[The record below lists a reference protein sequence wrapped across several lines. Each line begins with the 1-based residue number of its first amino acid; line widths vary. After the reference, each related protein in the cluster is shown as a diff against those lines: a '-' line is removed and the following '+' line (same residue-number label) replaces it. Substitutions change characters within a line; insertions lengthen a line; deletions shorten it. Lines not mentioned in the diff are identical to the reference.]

1 MRAPP
6 TLSTAFSTAV
16 STARRALRQ
25 YIGELRASRAFLAS
39 EVSHAGWLDLGQF
52 RWRDATPARAARSA
66 FGVLVPLA
74 LGIATKHVEYG
85 TFAALGAQPAGMVA
99 FQGVTRSRILLVA
112 VAVAGMT
119 VSTFVGAS
127 LAHSASWLLI
137 PAIALWAY
145 VAGVSASL
153 GPAAIVVSLQ
163 WPVALLIASAI
174 PLSPE
179 QALIRA
185 ALVLAGGLWQGVLVV
200 SSWAVSRGATERA
213 AMADSYATLSQYA
226 ASLAAT
232 GSGPPSPA
240 ALPGTRA
247 LRDPNPLMRNDARR
261 HLTDLMAEAERI
273 RTTLTVVAGP
283 AAAAPAGSRPA
294 RGTTATGTT
303 ATGTT
308 ATGTTA
314 TGTTGAGDTGA
325 WSAGGPGGA
334 RGAHLTASAGALGEI
349 ALALRSRPAGREAH
363 LDRAGHYLDQDSGVA
378 GHSWTW
384 AGESLQGQLRS
395 AIRITDRLNDAEP
408 GRGGRPGR
416 TTVRPP
422 THDLMDTVR
431 ANLGTSSE
439 AGRHA
444 VRLAVVTGLAA
455 MIAHLANL
463 PHGYWAALTVLI
475 VLRPDYSS
483 TLYRGV
489 QRASGTVL
497 GVGLGLATVLL
508 GHLGSVALLAGVTG
522 ALFAAYALLTVNYLF
537 FAVFLTD
544 FVVVLL
550 ALLGLPADQTAPD
563 RLIGTGLGT
572 GLALLAYTLWPTWE
586 RTGVSD
592 KFARLFRAQCR
603 FAALLLNAYSRPP
616 GEELASARAAK
627 LAARRA
633 RSDAETAAD
642 RIADEPERPPM
653 THALAQA
660 LVSAGHRVAVAALA
674 VEAATRER
682 QAKLGPA
689 EQPGPDPV
697 QPRLDQLAESVRQ
710 AGAQL
715 AEALHRLGPPGPL
728 PPLRE
733 LQSAIRAD
741 SGGSLALFAAT
752 DSLVDALDTT
762 ADTLR
767 LHLAPPHH
775 VQPGGHERD
784 PAGHNP
790 AGHNPA
796 GPEPAGS
803 EPAGSEPGARDSG
816 AGDSGG
822 QDSGG
827 PEPAGSEPGARDSG
841 GRESA

>member
-6 TLSTAFSTAV
+6 TLSTALSTAV

-25 YIGELRASRAFLAS
+25 YVGELRASRAFLAS

-52 RWRDATPARAARSA
+52 RWRDATPARAGRAA
-66 FGVLVPLA
+66 FGVVVPLA

-85 TFAALGAQPAGMVA
+85 TFAALGAQPAGLVA

-112 VAVAGMT
+112 IAVAGMT

-163 WPVALLIASAI
+163 WPVALLIGSAI

-200 SSWAVSRGATERA
+200 TSWAVSRGATERA

-283 AAAAPAGSRPA
+283 AAATPAGSRAA
-294 RGTTATGTT
+294 RGTTAAGTT
-303 ATGTT
+303 E
-308 ATGTTA
+308 
-314 TGTTGAGDTGA
+314 AGNTEA

-334 RGAHLTASAGALGEI
+334 RGVHLTASAGALGEI
-349 ALALRSRPAGREAH
+349 ALALRARPAARAAH
-363 LDRAGHYLDQDSGVA
+363 LDRAGQYLDQDSGLA

-422 THDLMDTVR
+422 THDLMVTLR

-455 MIAHLANL
+455 MIARIANL

-522 ALFAAYALLTVNYLF
+522 TLFAAYALLTVNYLF

-550 ALLGLPADQTAPD
+550 ALLGLPADQTAPE

-572 GLALLAYTLWPTWE
+572 GLALLAYILWPTWE
-586 RTGVSD
+586 RTGVSE

-616 GEELASARAAK
+616 GEELASAQTAK

-633 RSDAETAAD
+633 RSDAENAAD

-674 VEAATRER
+674 VEAASLER
-682 QAKLGPA
+682 HAELGRA

-697 QPRLDQLAESVRQ
+697 QPRLDQLAEAVRQ

-715 AEALHRLGPPGPL
+715 AEALRRLGPPGPL

-733 LQSAIRAD
+733 LQSAIPAD
-741 SGGSLALFAAT
+741 NGGSLALFAAT
-752 DSLVDALDTT
+752 DSLVDALNTT

-767 LHLAPPHH
+767 RHLAPPQEVRPDDH
-775 VQPGGHERD
+775 GR
-784 PAGHNP
+784 N
-790 AGHNPA
+790 
-796 GPEPAGS
+796 
-803 EPAGSEPGARDSG
+803 
-816 AGDSGG
+816 
-822 QDSGG
+822 SGG
-827 PEPAGSEPGARDSG
+827 PEPAATG
-841 GRESA
+841 GK

>member
-6 TLSTAFSTAV
+6 ALSTALSTAV
-16 STARRALRQ
+16 STARRGLQQ
-25 YIGELRASRAFLAS
+25 YVGDLRASRAFLAS
-39 EVSHAGWLDLGQF
+39 EVSHRGWLDLGRV
-52 RWRDATPARAARSA
+52 RWRDATPARAARAA
-66 FGVLVPLA
+66 FGVVVPLA
-74 LGIATKHVEYG
+74 IGIATKHVEYG
-85 TFAALGAQPAGMVA
+85 TFAALGAQPAGVVS
-99 FQGVTRSRILLVA
+99 FRGVTRSRILLLA
-112 VAVAGMT
+112 IAVAGMT

-127 LAHSASWLLI
+127 VAHSVPWLMV

-145 VAGVSASL
+145 VAGVCTAL
-153 GPAAIVVSLQ
+153 GPSAIVVALQ

-200 SSWAVSRGATERA
+200 TSWVVSHGAAERT
-213 AMADSYATLSQYA
+213 AMADSYAALSQYA

-232 GSGPPSPA
+232 GSGPPPPA

-261 HLTDLMAEAERI
+261 HLSDLMTEAERI

-283 AAAAPAGSRPA
+283 AAAGKTAAG
-294 RGTTATGTT
+294 G
-303 ATGTT
+303 
-308 ATGTTA
+308 
-314 TGTTGAGDTGA
+314 
-325 WSAGGPGGA
+325 AGGPGGA
-334 RGAHLTASAGALGEI
+334 RGAHLTASAGSLGEI
-349 ALALRSRPAGREAH
+349 AQALRSRPATRGAH
-363 LDRAGHYLDQDSGVA
+363 LDRARQYLDQDSQLV
-378 GHSWTW
+378 GHSWSW
-384 AGESLQGQLRS
+384 AGESLDGQLRS
-395 AIRITDRLNDAEP
+395 SIRITERLNDAEP
-408 GRGGRPGR
+408 GRGERPGR

-422 THDLMDTVR
+422 THDLLVTLR

-444 VRLAVVTGLAA
+444 LRLAAVTGLAA
-455 MIAHLANL
+455 MIAQAAGL

-508 GHLGSVALLAGVTG
+508 GHFGSAALLAGV
-522 ALFAAYALLTVNYLF
+522 AASLFAAYALLTVNYLF

-572 GLALLAYTLWPTWE
+572 GLALLAYILWPTWE
-586 RTGVSD
+586 RTGVSE
-592 KFARLFRAQCR
+592 KFARLFLAQCR
-603 FAALLLNAYSRPP
+603 FADLMLNAYSRPP
-616 GEELASARAAK
+616 GEELARARSAK

-633 RSDAETAAD
+633 RGDAEDAAD
-642 RIADEPERPPM
+642 RIVDEPERPPI

-660 LVSAGHRVAVAALA
+660 LVSAGHRLAVAVLA
-674 VEAATRER
+674 VEAATRQR
-682 QAKLGPA
+682 QAELRRA
-689 EQPGPDPV
+689 EQPGQPSPDPA
-697 QPRLDQLAESVRQ
+697 QPQLDKLAEAVRQ

-715 AEALHRLGPPGPL
+715 AEALHRLGPPGSL

-733 LQSAIRAD
+733 LQSQIPAD
-741 SGGSLALFAAT
+741 SGSAALFAAT
-752 DSLVDALDTT
+752 DSLADGLNT
-762 ADTLR
+762 AADVLR
-767 LHLAPPHH
+767 RHFAPPRAP
-775 VQPGGHERD
+775 QPATSVELKM
-784 PAGHNP
+784 
-790 AGHNPA
+790 
-796 GPEPAGS
+796 E
-803 EPAGSEPGARDSG
+803 
-816 AGDSGG
+816 GD
-822 QDSGG
+822 
-827 PEPAGSEPGARDSG
+827 
-841 GRESA
+841 

>member
-6 TLSTAFSTAV
+6 ALSTALSTAA
-16 STARRALRQ
+16 STGRRGLQQ
-25 YIGELRASRAFLAS
+25 YVGDLRASRAFLAS
-39 EVSHAGWLDLGQF
+39 EVSHRGWLDLGRV
-52 RWRDATPARAARSA
+52 RWRDATPARAARAA
-66 FGVLVPLA
+66 FGVVVPLA
-74 LGIATKHVEYG
+74 IGIATKHVEYG
-85 TFAALGAQPAGMVA
+85 TFAALGAQPAGVVS
-99 FQGVTRSRILLVA
+99 FRGVTRSRILLLA
-112 VAVAGMT
+112 IAVAGMT

-127 LAHSASWLLI
+127 VAHSVPWLMV

-145 VAGVSASL
+145 VAGVCAAL
-153 GPAAIVVSLQ
+153 GPSAIVVALQ

-200 SSWAVSRGATERA
+200 TSWVVSHGAAERA
-213 AMADSYATLSQYA
+213 AMADSYAALSQYA

-261 HLTDLMAEAERI
+261 HLSDLMAEAERI

-283 AAAAPAGSRPA
+283 AAAAAAGGRPAAGTGASAKTAAGS
-294 RGTTATGTT
+294 T
-303 ATGTT
+303 
-308 ATGTTA
+308 
-314 TGTTGAGDTGA
+314 
-325 WSAGGPGGA
+325 GGPGGA
-334 RGAHLTASAGALGEI
+334 RGAHLTASAGSLGEI
-349 ALALRSRPAGREAH
+349 ARALRSRPPARAAH
-363 LDRAGHYLDQDSGVA
+363 LDRARQYLDQDSQLV

-384 AGESLQGQLRS
+384 AGESLDGQLRS
-395 AIRITDRLNDAEP
+395 SIRITERLNDAEP

-416 TTVRPP
+416 ATVRPP
-422 THDLMDTVR
+422 THDLLVTLR

-444 VRLAVVTGLAA
+444 LRLAAVTGLAA
-455 MIAHLANL
+455 MIAQAAGL

-497 GVGLGLATVLL
+497 GVGLGLATVSL
-508 GHLGSVALLAGVTG
+508 GHFGSAALLAGV
-522 ALFAAYALLTVNYLF
+522 AASLFAAYALLTVNYLF

-572 GLALLAYTLWPTWE
+572 GLALLAYILWPTWE
-586 RTGVSD
+586 RTGVSE
-592 KFARLFRAQCR
+592 KFARLFLAQCR
-603 FAALLLNAYSRPP
+603 FADLMLKAYSRPP
-616 GEELASARAAK
+616 GEELARARSAK

-633 RSDAETAAD
+633 RGDAEDAAD
-642 RIADEPERPPM
+642 RIVDEPERPPI

-660 LVSAGHRVAVAALA
+660 LVSAGHRLAVAVLA
-674 VEAATRER
+674 VEAAARQR
-682 QAKLGPA
+682 QAELRRA
-689 EQPGPDPV
+689 EQPGPDPA
-697 QPRLDQLAESVRQ
+697 QPQLDKLAEAVRQ

-715 AEALHRLGPPGPL
+715 AEGLHRLGPPGSL

-733 LQSAIRAD
+733 LQSQIPAD
-741 SGGSLALFAAT
+741 SGSAALFPAT
-752 DSLVDALDTT
+752 DSLVDALNTT
-762 ADTLR
+762 ADVLR
-767 LHLAPPHH
+767 RHFAPPRAS
-775 VQPGGHERD
+775 QPHDKE
-784 PAGHNP
+784 
-790 AGHNPA
+790 
-796 GPEPAGS
+796 PE
-803 EPAGSEPGARDSG
+803 SG
-816 AGDSGG
+816 
-822 QDSGG
+822 
-827 PEPAGSEPGARDSG
+827 
-841 GRESA
+841 

>member
-6 TLSTAFSTAV
+6 TLSTALSTAV
-16 STARRALRQ
+16 STARRAVRQ
-25 YIGELRASRAFLAS
+25 YVADLRASRAFLAS
-39 EVSHAGWLDLGQF
+39 EVSHGGWLDLGQF
-52 RWRDATPARAARSA
+52 RWRDATPARAARA
-66 FGVLVPLA
+66 TFGVVVPLA
-74 LGIATKHVEYG
+74 IGIATKHVEYG
-85 TFAALGAQPAGMVA
+85 TFAALGAQPAGMVS

-112 VAVAGMT
+112 VAVAGMS

-145 VAGVSASL
+145 VAGVNASL

-200 SSWAVSRGATERA
+200 TSWAVSRGATERF

-232 GSGPPSPA
+232 GSGPPSPG

-261 HLTDLMAEAERI
+261 HLTDLMTEAERI

-283 AAAAPAGSRPA
+283 ASA
-294 RGTTATGTT
+294 
-303 ATGTT
+303 
-308 ATGTTA
+308 
-314 TGTTGAGDTGA
+314 
-325 WSAGGPGGA
+325 AGGSAASGTAAGKTAAGRTEVGSSPGGA
-334 RGAHLTASAGALGEI
+334 RTAHLTASAGTLGEI
-349 ALALRSRPAGREAH
+349 ALALRSRPAGRAAH
-363 LDRAGHYLDQDSGVA
+363 LDRAVQYLDQDSGLV

-395 AIRITDRLNDAEP
+395 AIRITDRLNDAES

-422 THDLMDTVR
+422 THDLLVTLR

-444 VRLAVVTGLAA
+444 LRLAVVTGLAA
-455 MIAHLANL
+455 LIARSANL

-508 GHLGSVALLAGVTG
+508 GHLGSVALLAGVAAT
-522 ALFAAYALLTVNYLF
+522 LFAAYALLTVNYLF

-550 ALLGLPADQTAPD
+550 ALLGLPADQTAPE
-563 RLIGTGLGT
+563 RLIGTGIGT
-572 GLALLAYTLWPTWE
+572 GLALLAYILWPTWE
-586 RTGVSD
+586 RTGVSE

-603 FAALLLNAYSRPP
+603 FAALLLNAYSRPA
-616 GEELASARAAK
+616 GEELASARATK

-633 RSDAETAAD
+633 RSDAEDAAD

-660 LVSAGHRVAVAALA
+660 LVSAGHRGAVAALA
-674 VEAATRER
+674 VEAATRQR
-682 QAKLGPA
+682 QAELGSA
-689 EQPGPDPV
+689 EQPGPDRV
-697 QPRLDQLAESVRQ
+697 QPRLDQLAEAVRQ
-710 AGAQL
+710 AGTQL

-733 LQSAIRAD
+733 LQSPIRSEFD
-741 SGGSLALFAAT
+741 GSLALFAAT
-752 DSLVDALDTT
+752 DSLVDALETT

-767 LHLAPPHH
+767 RYLAGPPES
-775 VQPGGHERD
+775 QPHDHRGD
-784 PAGHNP
+784 PAGRDPVGPSP
-790 AGHNPA
+790 AGSEPA
-796 GPEPAGS
+796 GRASGGPEPAGGEPAGS
-803 EPAGSEPGARDSG
+803 EPAGSEPGGR
-816 AGDSGG
+816 
-822 QDSGG
+822 
-827 PEPAGSEPGARDSG
+827 EPA
-841 GRESA
+841 

>member
-6 TLSTAFSTAV
+6 TLSTALSTAV

-25 YIGELRASRAFLAS
+25 YVSDLRASRAFVAS
-39 EVSHAGWLDLGQF
+39 EVSHGGWLDLGQF
-52 RWRDATPARAARSA
+52 RWRDATPARAARAA
-66 FGVLVPLA
+66 FGVVVPLA
-74 LGIATKHVEYG
+74 IGIATKHVEYG
-85 TFAALGAQPAGMVA
+85 TFAALGAQPAGMVS

-112 VAVAGMT
+112 IAVAGMT

-127 LAHSASWLLI
+127 LAHTSVSWLLV

-145 VAGVSASL
+145 VAGISASL
-153 GPAAIVVSLQ
+153 GPAAVVVSLQ

-185 ALVLAGGLWQGVLVV
+185 ALVLAGGLWQAVLVV
-200 SSWAVSRGATERA
+200 TSWAVSRGATERN

-232 GSGPPSPA
+232 GTGPPSPA

-261 HLTDLMAEAERI
+261 HLTDLGAEAERI
-273 RTTLTVVAGP
+273 RTTLAVVAGP
-283 AAAAPAGSRPA
+283 AAASADGSA
-294 RGTTATGTT
+294 ATG
-303 ATGTT
+303 AT
-308 ATGTTA
+308 
-314 TGTTGAGDTGA
+314 
-325 WSAGGPGGA
+325 GPGGA
-334 RGAHLTASAGALGEI
+334 RGAQLSASAGALREI
-349 ALALRSRPAGREAH
+349 AQALRSRPAGRAAH
-363 LDRAGHYLDQDSGVA
+363 LHRAAQYLDAEARLA

-384 AGESLQGQLRS
+384 AGESLRGQLRS
-395 AIRITDRLNDAEP
+395 AIRITDRLNDAES
-408 GRGGRPGR
+408 GGGRRPSW

-422 THDLMDTVR
+422 THDLMVTLR

-455 MIAHLANL
+455 MIAHLAGL

-483 TLYRGV
+483 TLYRGL
-489 QRASGTVL
+489 QRASGTAL

-508 GHLGSVALLAGVTG
+508 GHLGSVALLAGVAG
-522 ALFAAYALLTVNYLF
+522 SLFAAYALLTVNYLF
-537 FAVFLTD
+537 FAVFLTS

-572 GLALLAYTLWPTWE
+572 GLALLAYMLWPTWE
-586 RTGVSD
+586 RTGVSQ

-603 FAALLLNAYSRPP
+603 FAALMLNAYSRPP
-616 GEELASARAAK
+616 GEELASARADK
-627 LAARRA
+627 LTARRA
-633 RSDAETAAD
+633 RGDAEDAAD
-642 RIADEPERPPM
+642 RLSDEPERPPM

-660 LVSAGHRVAVAALA
+660 LVSCGHRGAMAALA
-674 VEAATRER
+674 VEAAAR
-682 QAKLGPA
+682 QRQEELRST
-689 EQPGPDPV
+689 EQSGPDPI
-697 QPRLDQLAESVRQ
+697 QPRLDQLAEAVRQ
-710 AGAQL
+710 AGTQL
-715 AEALHRLGPPGPL
+715 AEALHRLGPPGRL

-733 LQSAIRAD
+733 LQSPIQAD
-741 SGGSLALFAAT
+741 NGGSLALFAAT

-762 ADTLR
+762 ADALR
-767 LHLAPPHH
+767 RYLAPPQQAQPDDH
-775 VQPGGHERD
+775 VRD
-784 PAGHNP
+784 PPG
-790 AGHNPA
+790 
-796 GPEPAGS
+796 GPEPAGG
-803 EPAGSEPGARDSG
+803 EPAGSEPG
-816 AGDSGG
+816 
-822 QDSGG
+822 
-827 PEPAGSEPGARDSG
+827 
-841 GRESA
+841 GREPP

>member
-1 MRAPP
+1 MPAPP
-6 TLSTAFSTAV
+6 ALSTALSTGV

-25 YIGELRASRAFLAS
+25 YVGDLRASRAFLAS
-39 EVSHAGWLDLGQF
+39 EVSHRGWLDLGKF
-52 RWRDATPARAARSA
+52 RWRDATPARAARAA
-66 FGVLVPLA
+66 FGVVVPLA
-74 LGIATKHVEYG
+74 IGIATKHVEYG
-85 TFAALGAQPAGMVA
+85 TFAALGAQPAGMVS
-99 FQGVTRSRILLVA
+99 FQGVTRSRIMLVA
-112 VAVAGMT
+112 IAVAGMS

-127 LAHSASWLLI
+127 LAASVSWLLV

-153 GPAAIVVSLQ
+153 GPSAIVVSLQ

-200 SSWAVSRGATERA
+200 TSWAVSRGATERV

-261 HLTDLMAEAERI
+261 HLTDLMTEAERI

-283 AAAAPAGSRPA
+283 AAAPAAGSSA
-294 RGTTATGTT
+294 AGGTTA
-303 ATGTT
+303 
-308 ATGTTA
+308 
-314 TGTTGAGDTGA
+314 AGNAEAENTEAENTEAG
-325 WSAGGPGGA
+325 GGPGGA
-334 RGAHLTASAGALGEI
+334 RGAHLTASAGALAEI
-349 ALALRSRPAGREAH
+349 ALALRSRPAGRAAH
-363 LDRAGHYLDQDSGVA
+363 LDRAGRYLDQDTRLP

-395 AIRITDRLNDAEP
+395 AIRITDRLNDAESGP
-408 GRGGRPGR
+408 GRRPSR

-422 THDLMDTVR
+422 THDLLVTLR

-455 MIAHLANL
+455 MIAHLAAL
-463 PHGYWAALTVLI
+463 QHGYWAALTVLI

-508 GHLGSVALLAGVTG
+508 GHLGSVALLAGVAG

-572 GLALLAYTLWPTWE
+572 GLALLAYMLWPTWE
-586 RTGVSD
+586 RTGVSE
-592 KFARLFRAQCR
+592 KFARLFLAQCR
-603 FAALLLNAYSRPP
+603 FAALMLNAYSRPP
-616 GEELASARAAK
+616 GEELARARAAK

-633 RSDAETAAD
+633 RGDAEDAAD
-642 RIADEPERPPM
+642 RLTDEPERPPM

-660 LVSAGHRVAVAALA
+660 LVSSGHRVAVAALA
-674 VEAATRER
+674 VEAAARQR
-682 QAKLGPA
+682 QAELRA
-689 EQPGPDPV
+689 TEQPGPDPI
-697 QPRLDQLAESVRQ
+697 QARLDQLAEATRQ
-710 AGAQL
+710 AGTQL
-715 AEALHRLGPPGPL
+715 AEALHRLGPPGRL

-733 LQSAIRAD
+733 LQSPVQAD
-741 SGGSLALFAAT
+741 SGGSLALSAAT

-767 LHLAPPHH
+767 RHLAPPKAEQPDAHRRE
-775 VQPGGHERD
+775 PGGRVPD
-784 PAGHNP
+784 RP
-790 AGHNPA
+790 
-796 GPEPAGS
+796 GPGGREPPGR
-803 EPAGSEPGARDSG
+803 EPGG
-816 AGDSGG
+816 
-822 QDSGG
+822 
-827 PEPAGSEPGARDSG
+827 RDSG
-841 GRESA
+841 GHEPA

>member
-6 TLSTAFSTAV
+6 TLSTAFSTAI
-16 STARRALRQ
+16 STGRRALRQ

-39 EVSHAGWLDLGQF
+39 EVSHTGWLDLGQF
-52 RWRDATPARAARSA
+52 RWRDATPARAARAA
-66 FGVLVPLA
+66 FGVVVPLA

-99 FQGVTRSRILLVA
+99 FQGVTRSRVVLVA

-200 SSWAVSRGATERA
+200 TSWAVSRGATERA

-247 LRDPNPLMRNDARR
+247 LSDPNPLMRNDARR

-283 AAAAPAGSRPA
+283 TAADSQPANGSS
-294 RGTTATGTT
+294 T
-303 ATGTT
+303 
-308 ATGTTA
+308 
-314 TGTTGAGDTGA
+314 
-325 WSAGGPGGA
+325 GGPGAA
-334 RGAHLTASAGALGEI
+334 RAAQLSASAGALREI
-349 ALALRSRPAGREAH
+349 AEALRSRRAGRAAH
-363 LDRAGHYLDQDSGVA
+363 LHRAAQYLDDDSRLA

-384 AGESLQGQLRS
+384 AGESLRGQLRN
-395 AIRITDRLNDAEP
+395 AIRITDRLNDAES
-408 GRGGRPGR
+408 GGGRRPSWS
-416 TTVRPP
+416 TVRPP
-422 THDLMDTVR
+422 THDLMVTVR

-444 VRLAVVTGLAA
+444 IRLAVVTGLAA
-455 MIAHLANL
+455 FVAHLAGL

-483 TLYRGV
+483 TLYRGL
-489 QRASGTVL
+489 QRASGTTL

-508 GHLGSVALLAGVTG
+508 GHFGSVALLVGV
-522 ALFAAYALLTVNYLF
+522 AASLFAAYALLTVNYLF
-537 FAVFLTD
+537 FAVFLTS

-572 GLALLAYTLWPTWE
+572 GLALLAYVLWPTWE
-586 RTGVSD
+586 RTGVSE
-592 KFARLFRAQCR
+592 KFARLFQAQCR
-603 FAALLLNAYSRPP
+603 FAALMLNAYSRPP
-616 GEELASARAAK
+616 GEELARARAAK
-627 LAARRA
+627 LTARRA
-633 RSDAETAAD
+633 RGDAENAAD
-642 RIADEPERPPM
+642 RLNDEPERPPM

-660 LVSAGHRVAVAALA
+660 LVSCGHRGAMAALA
-674 VEAATRER
+674 VEAAVR
-682 QAKLGPA
+682 QRQTDLSST
-689 EQPGPDPV
+689 EQPGPDAI
-697 QPRLDQLAESVRQ
+697 QPRLDQLAEAVRQ
-710 AGAQL
+710 AGTQL
-715 AEALHRLGPPGPL
+715 AEALHRMGPPGRL

-733 LQSAIRAD
+733 LQSAIRAGNGD
-741 SGGSLALFAAT
+741 SLALYAAT
-752 DSLVDALDTT
+752 DGLVDALNTT

-767 LHLAPPHH
+767 RYLAPPRE
-775 VQPGGHERD
+775 VQPDDHRSD
-784 PAGHNP
+784 RAGK
-790 AGHNPA
+790 
-796 GPEPAGS
+796 PEPA
-803 EPAGSEPGARDSG
+803 ESEPGGR
-816 AGDSGG
+816 
-822 QDSGG
+822 
-827 PEPAGSEPGARDSG
+827 EPA
-841 GRESA
+841 

>member
-6 TLSTAFSTAV
+6 TLSTALSTAV
-16 STARRALRQ
+16 FTARRALRQ
-25 YIGELRASRAFLAS
+25 YVGDMRASRAFLAS
-39 EVSHAGWLDLGQF
+39 EVSHGGWLDLGQF
-52 RWRDATPARAARSA
+52 RWRDATPARAARAA
-66 FGVLVPLA
+66 FGVVVPLA
-74 LGIATKHVEYG
+74 IGIATKHVEYG
-85 TFAALGAQPAGMVA
+85 TFAALGAQPAGMVS

-112 VAVAGMT
+112 IAVAGMS

-145 VAGVSASL
+145 AAGISASL

-200 SSWAVSRGATERA
+200 TSWAVSRGATERA

-232 GSGPPSPA
+232 GSGPPSPG

-283 AAAAPAGSRPA
+283 ASAAGSSAAGR
-294 RGTTATGTT
+294 RTA
-303 ATGTT
+303 
-308 ATGTTA
+308 
-314 TGTTGAGDTGA
+314 AGNTE
-325 WSAGGPGGA
+325 AGNTEVGSSPGGA
-334 RGAHLTASAGALGEI
+334 RTAHLTASAGALGEI
-349 ALALRSRPAGREAH
+349 ALALRSRPAGRAAH
-363 LDRAGHYLDQDSGVA
+363 LDRAGQYLDRDSRLA
-378 GHSWTW
+378 GWTW

-395 AIRITDRLNDAEP
+395 AIRITDRLNAAEP
-408 GRGGRPGR
+408 GRGGRPSR

-422 THDLMDTVR
+422 IHDLLVTVR

-455 MIAHLANL
+455 MIARIANL

-508 GHLGSVALLAGVTG
+508 GHLGSVALLAGVAGT
-522 ALFAAYALLTVNYLF
+522 LFAAYALLTVNYLF

-550 ALLGLPADQTAPD
+550 ALLGLPADQTAPE

-572 GLALLAYTLWPTWE
+572 GLALLAYILWPTWE
-586 RTGVSD
+586 RTGVSE

-633 RSDAETAAD
+633 RSDAEDAAD

-653 THALAQA
+653 TRALAQA

-674 VEAATRER
+674 VEAAARQR
-682 QAKLGPA
+682 QAEPGPA

-697 QPRLDQLAESVRQ
+697 QPRLDQLAEAVRQ
-710 AGAQL
+710 AGTQL

-733 LQSAIRAD
+733 LQSQILAD

-767 LHLAPPHH
+767 RHLAPPQE
-775 VQPGGHERD
+775 VQP
-784 PAGHNP
+784 AALNP
-790 AGHNPA
+790 AGRNPA
-796 GPEPAGS
+796 GPD
-803 EPAGSEPGARDSG
+803 PAGSEPG
-816 AGDSGG
+816 
-822 QDSGG
+822 
-827 PEPAGSEPGARDSG
+827 GSEPV
-841 GRESA
+841 GREPA

>member
-6 TLSTAFSTAV
+6 ALSTAFSTAI
-16 STARRALRQ
+16 STGRRALRQ

-52 RWRDATPARAARSA
+52 RWRDATPARAARAA
-66 FGVLVPLA
+66 FGVVVPLA

-85 TFAALGAQPAGMVA
+85 TFAALGAQPAGMVS

-112 VAVAGMT
+112 IAVAGMT

-127 LAHSASWLLI
+127 LAHSSASWLLI
-137 PAIALWAY
+137 PAIAVWAY

-200 SSWAVSRGATERA
+200 TSWAVSRGATERA

-283 AAAAPAGSRPA
+283 AAAPAAPGAPAAPAAPAGSKPA
-294 RGTTATGTT
+294 SGTTAAGTT
-303 ATGTT
+303 E
-308 ATGTTA
+308 
-314 TGTTGAGDTGA
+314 AGHTEA
-325 WSAGGPGGA
+325 WHTGGPGGA
-334 RGAHLTASAGALGEI
+334 RGARLTASAGALGEI
-349 ALALRSRPAGREAH
+349 ALALRSRPAGRAAH
-363 LDRAGHYLDQDSGVA
+363 LDRAAQYLDQDSGVV

-384 AGESLQGQLRS
+384 AGESLEGQLRS
-395 AIRITDRLNDAEP
+395 AIRITERLNDAEP

-422 THDLMDTVR
+422 IHDLMVTLR

-455 MIAHLANL
+455 MIAHLAGL
-463 PHGYWAALTVLI
+463 AHGYWAALTVLI
-475 VLRPDYSS
+475 VLRPDYGS

-508 GHLGSVALLAGVTG
+508 GHLGSVALLAGVAG

-586 RTGVSD
+586 RTGVSE

-616 GEELASARAAK
+616 GEELASARSAK

-633 RSDAETAAD
+633 RSDAENAAD

-674 VEAATRER
+674 LEAAARER
-682 QAKLGPA
+682 QSKLDRA
-689 EQPGPDPV
+689 EEPGPDPV
-697 QPRLDQLAESVRQ
+697 QPRLDQLAEAVRQ

-715 AEALHRLGPPGPL
+715 AEALHRQGPPGPL

-741 SGGSLALFAAT
+741 GRGSVALFAAT
-752 DSLVDALDTT
+752 DSLVDALNTT

-767 LHLAPPHH
+767 RNLAPS
-775 VQPGGHERD
+775 HEVRPDDHGRD
-784 PAGHNP
+784 PAGRAP
-790 AGHNPA
+790 
-796 GPEPAGS
+796 S
-803 EPAGSEPGARDSG
+803 
-816 AGDSGG
+816 
-822 QDSGG
+822 
-827 PEPAGSEPGARDSG
+827 
-841 GRESA
+841 